1 MSIFSIRI
9 LKNIR
14 AISIYVLVLFL
25 HLTTFAQ
32 DNQEIANQL
41 IQVADE
47 IYANTQAY
55 NQARDAYVQVLDFDP
70 DNLKANYMAG
80 YLFLQTIQKERATPY
95 LLKVY
100 SIDPEFT
107 FDLMYLIGR
116 GFQFGLDFDNAIDF
130 YNRYIVLFNSEPGY
144 NGADKIPLELVKQR
158 IEECDRGKKMVNS
171 PLNYNITN
179 VGPMINSEW
188 PDYGP
193 SVNRD
198 ESIMVFT
205 SRRQEGNINENVF
218 EDNFPFEDIFISY
231 KQENQ
236 WTRAE
241 NISPRINTLYFE
253 SNLAISDNGRELYIY
268 VDENGGDVYIS
279 NKQNS
284 GVWTRPEP
292 IGGSIN
298 TANKETSVSL
308 SPDGKVIF
316 FASDRTGTM
325 GGLDI
330 YYSIK
335 DRRGDWTEIRNIGPP
350 INTTSNDDFPFMDYD
365 GKTLYF
371 SSEGHEGMGGY
382 DIYKT
387 VYDSAEKKWINP
399 VNIGYPINTPD
410 NDISFITTLDGK
422 KGYFSSV
429 KEDGFGYQDIYMF
442 TIPEEIRKITEEE
455 PEIVREEVVDKK
467 PVRLLL
473 HVKDDSG
480 NPIDANVQVRNNDQN
495 FLAGISKIVTGEYVA
510 MLRNENVSNITIS
523 AERDGYLFHN
533 ETITV
538 PGMTEEEQIREY
550 NLTLRELKIGI
561 STVLRNVY
569 FDFDK
574 ATLKPASLVEIN
586 KLYQMLSENS
596 RMKVEIAGHTDN
608 VGEKEYNYDLS
619 FRRAKAVVDALKT
632 KGISPDRV
640 KAVGYGEDHPL
651 ASNDDEREGRELNRR
666 VEFKVLSME

>member
-1 MSIFSIRI
+1 MRAYIF
-9 LKNIR
+9 
-14 AISIYVLVLFL
+14 
-25 HLTTFAQ
+25 FALAFSLPLITYGQ

-95 LLKVY
+95 LLNVY
-100 SIDPEFT
+100 AIDPEFT

-116 GFQFGLDFDNAIDF
+116 GYQFGLDFDNAIDF
-130 YNRYIVLFNSEPGY
+130 YNRYIGLFNSEPY
-144 NGADKIPLELVKQR
+144 YSGADKIPLELVMER
-158 IEECDRGKKMVNS
+158 IKECERGKEMINA

-179 VGPMINSEW
+179 VGSMINSEW

-218 EDNFPFEDIFISY
+218 EDNFPYEDIFISF
-231 KQENQ
+231 KENDR
-236 WTRAE
+236 WSRAE
-241 NISPRINTLYFE
+241 NISSRINTLYFE

-268 VDENGGDVYIS
+268 VDENGGDVYVS
-279 NKQNS
+279 TKQNS
-284 GVWTRPEP
+284 GIWTRPEP

-298 TANKETSVSL
+298 TANKETSVSI
-308 SPDGKVIF
+308 SPDNKLIY
-316 FASDRTGTM
+316 FASDRVGSM

-335 DRRGDWTEIRNIGPP
+335 DRRGEWTEIQNIGPP
-350 INTTSNDDFPFMDYD
+350 INTELNDDFPFIDHD

-371 SSEGHEGMGGY
+371 SSEGHNGMGGY

-387 VYDSAEKKWINP
+387 VYDSTQKKWITP

-442 TIPEEIRKITEEE
+442 TIPDEIIKITEEE
-455 PEIVREEVVDKK
+455 PAIIKPEIVAKK

-473 HVKDDSG
+473 HVKDDSK

-495 FLAGISKIVTGEYVA
+495 FLVGINRLVMGEYMA
-510 MLRNENVSNITIS
+510 MLRNEETATYNIS
-523 AERDGYLFHN
+523 AERDGYLFYN
-533 ETITV
+533 EPISV
-538 PGMTEEEQIREY
+538 PGISEEEIIIEY
-550 NLTLRELKIGI
+550 DVLLRKLMTGT

-574 ATLKPASLVEIN
+574 ATLKPASTIEIN

-596 RMKVEIAGHTDN
+596 RIIVEIAGHTDN
-608 VGEKEYNYDLS
+608 IGDKEYNLDLS
-619 FRRAKAVVDALKT
+619 FRRAKAVVDVLKSR
-632 KGISPDRV
+632 GIPSERI
-640 KAVGYGEDHPL
+640 KAVGYGEDRPM

-666 VEFKVLSME
+666 VEFEVIKFID